1 MRFIL
6 QIIYVPRALEGIQEQ
21 RKKNSSRESKAGI
34 LDKITFEL
42 GLKG

>member
-1 MRFIL
+1 M
-6 QIIYVPRALEGIQEQ
+6 YLELWKAYKNRE
-21 RKKNSSRESKAGI
+21 KNSSRESKVGI